1 LISSFSV
8 GAADCEAAFS
18 SDWAFAGAEDCAEVY
33 KLSSIAIINAA
44 VDKDFFLFM
53 SVSSRN
59 GYLTPQPPLS
69 IIVGK
74 SGDMRVFSVQDELL
88 RMPPGLPQL
97 ASTKDVRRESRG
109 EETPLNGAT
118 SANLQL
124 THRNSGLFNV
134 LNLTPIVQ
142 DASFAA

>member
-1 LISSFSV
+1 
-8 GAADCEAAFS
+8 
-18 SDWAFAGAEDCAEVY
+18 
-33 KLSSIAIINAA
+33 
-44 VDKDFFLFM
+44 
-53 SVSSRN
+53 
-59 GYLTPQPPLS
+59 
-69 IIVGK
+69 
-74 SGDMRVFSVQDELL
+74 MRVFSVQDELL

-109 EETPLNGAT
+109 EETPLNGGPLPYLFWQGQRLSDGAT